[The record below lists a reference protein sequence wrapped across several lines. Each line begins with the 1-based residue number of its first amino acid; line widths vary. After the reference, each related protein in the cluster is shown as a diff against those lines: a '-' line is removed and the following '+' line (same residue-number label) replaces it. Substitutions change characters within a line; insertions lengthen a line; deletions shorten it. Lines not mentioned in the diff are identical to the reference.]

1 MEMNGNSREAVFQ
14 EIISLADA
22 MADRLT
28 ARRRDFHKYAETGWF
43 EMRTSSL
50 IARRLTEL
58 GYEVLTGDQ
67 VCKKDS
73 RMGVPSDAELEK
85 QYERAVSQGA
95 DPEFVERTRGGMT
108 GVIGILH
115 CGEGPIVGMRFDIDA
130 LGVFESESREHRP
143 ARETCHH
150 WSWCS
155 GGSDADQRPASWYCK
170 VDFPACRRRGAWRKS
185 YRRCW
190 SFR

>member
-1 MEMNGNSREAVFQ
+1 MEMNENSREAVFQ
-14 EIISLADA
+14 EITSLADA

-28 ARRRDFHKYAETGWF
+28 ARRRDFHKYAEKGWF

-73 RMGVPSDAELEK
+73 RMGVPSEAELEQ
-85 QYERAVSQGA
+85 QYHRAVSQGA

-108 GVIGILH
+108 GVIGILR
-115 CGEGPIVGMRFDIDA
+115 CGEGPVVGMRFDIDA
-130 LGVFESESREHRP
+130 LGVFESDSPDIDRLEKDLP
-143 ARETCHH
+143 L
-150 WSWCS
+150 
-155 GGSDADQRPASWYCK
+155 
-170 VDFPACRRRGAWRKS
+170 
-185 YRRCW
+185 
-190 SFR
+190 